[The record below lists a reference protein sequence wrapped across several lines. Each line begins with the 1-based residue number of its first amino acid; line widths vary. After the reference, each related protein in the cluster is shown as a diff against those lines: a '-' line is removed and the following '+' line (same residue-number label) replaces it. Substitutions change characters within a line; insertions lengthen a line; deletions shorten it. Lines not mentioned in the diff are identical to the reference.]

1 VIEINGIEGVILDD
15 IISDAKVIAS
25 RYCIITNDPKV
36 HVVECSQYEDHVVA
50 DVVVIDGSSVLNH
63 HTIQ

>member
-1 VIEINGIEGVILDD
+1 MIEINGIEGVVLDD
-15 IISDAKVIAS
+15 IISNAKIIAS
-25 RYCIITNDPKV
+25 RSGIITNDPKV
-36 HVVECSQYEDHVVA
+36 IIVDYKEYGDHVVA